1 MTVSQHLSAT
11 ADAISSFLVGIAVVG
26 KSNEPLYLCDCQQHS
41 IELLKDKS
49 IHILDGVNNALTDR
63 HVGEDNDPFG
73 FTQFYTQ
80 NLEQR
85 NSMPL
90 SGQILI
96 HAALDN
102 LEEKI
107 DRPTG
112 KNGQMPIIRNRNSN
126 INDLPHWLGLLLDPT
141 SDGYGVYG
149 YITATNIKLMV
160 ITKDVQPSNKVAI
173 KLIQTFLKEAHQH
186 YIAYLLNPFCDTR
199 GGSIIS
205 KQFDVRIANSIAKMQ
220 QQPTMMVD

>member
-1 MTVSQHLSAT
+1 MMDT
-11 ADAISSFLVGIAVVG
+11 IPSFNIGVAVVG
-26 KSNEPLYLCDCQQHS
+26 KSNEPLYLCDCQHKWRDLYRGDTITTNNNESDEDRNVTYTIDEQDDN
-41 IELLKDKS
+41 DK
-49 IHILDGVNNALTDR
+49 
-63 HVGEDNDPFG
+63 DPFG
-73 FTQFYTQ
+73 FIQFSSQ
-80 NLEQR
+80 KLEQR

-107 DRPTG
+107 DRPSG
-112 KNGQMPIIRNRNSN
+112 KNGQMPVIRNKLSNSN
-126 INDLPHWLGLLLDPT
+126 DPPHWLGLLLDSL

-160 ITKDVQPSNKVAI
+160 ITKDVQPSNKDTI
-173 KLIQTFLKEAHQH
+173 KLIQTFLKEIHQH

-199 GGSIIS
+199 GGEIIS
-205 KQFDVRIANSIAKMQ
+205 KQFDIRIAHSIAKLQ
-220 QQPTMMVD
+220 QRTVTVD